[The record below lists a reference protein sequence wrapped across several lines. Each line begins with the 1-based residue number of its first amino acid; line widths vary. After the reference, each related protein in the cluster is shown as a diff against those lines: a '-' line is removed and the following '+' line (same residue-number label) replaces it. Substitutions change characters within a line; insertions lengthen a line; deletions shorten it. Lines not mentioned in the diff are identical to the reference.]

1 MCNHPIPQISATLRL
16 SGISSPKLRFTLRS
30 DVLLL
35 ERGSRDQPSKPPNPL
50 LPTKPKK
57 EEVKI
62 KYKTTLKTFE
72 KIRLSLLQPL
82 ILEPFNDFDMVFF
95 IWMKGMVF
103 SSGNQYRYLLLGKGE
118 H

>member
-1 MCNHPIPQISATLRL
+1 
-16 SGISSPKLRFTLRS
+16 LRFTLRS
-30 DVLLL
+30 DVLFIRKRLK
-35 ERGSRDQPSKPPNPL
+35 RPTIKAPNPL

-82 ILEPFNDFDMVFF
+82 ILEPFNDLIWFF
-95 IWMKGMVF
+95 WMKGMVF
-103 SSGNQYRYLLLGKGE
+103 SSINQYRYLLLG
-118 H
+118 

>member
-35 ERGSRDQPSKPPNPL
+35 ERGSRDQPSKPANPL

-57 EEVKI
+57 KEE
-62 KYKTTLKTFE
+62 LK
-72 KIRLSLLQPL
+72 
-82 ILEPFNDFDMVFF
+82 
-95 IWMKGMVF
+95 
-103 SSGNQYRYLLLGKGE
+103 
-118 H
+118 